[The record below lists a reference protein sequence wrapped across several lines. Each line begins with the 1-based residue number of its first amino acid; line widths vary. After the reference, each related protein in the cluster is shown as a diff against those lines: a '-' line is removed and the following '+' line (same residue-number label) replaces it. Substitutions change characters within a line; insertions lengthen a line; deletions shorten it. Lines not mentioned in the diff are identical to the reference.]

1 MVGVAC
7 KFVKQRNTDG
17 GIDMSQMTNPLAKA
31 RGHGSAKAG
40 VHHWMGQR
48 ISAVLLLLLI
58 PWMVYALINCVGAN
72 HAETVSFV
80 SRPINASLLI
90 LSLLVLIYHAMLG
103 LQVVIE
109 DYVHQRAVEFL
120 LHFLVRA
127 GSMLGASL
135 GVVYVLKLTLG
146 A

>member
-1 MVGVAC
+1 MVGIDC
-7 KFVKQRNTDG
+7 KLAMQRTVNG

-40 VHHWMGQR
+40 LHHWIGQR
-48 ISAVLLLLLI
+48 ISAALLLVLI
-58 PWMVYALINCVGAN
+58 PWMVYALISCVSAS

-80 SRPINASLLI
+80 SHPLNASLLI

-109 DYVHQRAVEFL
+109 DYVHKRLVELL

-127 GSMLGASL
+127 GAMLGACL
-135 GVVYVLKLTLG
+135 GVVYILKLTLG

>member
-1 MVGVAC
+1 
-7 KFVKQRNTDG
+7 
-17 GIDMSQMTNPLAKA
+17 MSDMTNPLAKA

-58 PWMVYALINCVGAN
+58 PWMLYALVNCVGSS

-80 SRPINASLLI
+80 SRPLNASLLI
-90 LSLLVLIYHAMLG
+90 LSLLVLIYHAVLG
-103 LQVVIE
+103 LQTVIE
-109 DYVHQRAVEFL
+109 DYVHRRAVELL
-120 LHFLVRA
+120 LHFSVRA
-127 GSMLGASL
+127 SAMLGACL
-135 GVVYVLKLTLG
+135 GVVYILKLTLG